1 MIIQK
6 EFGSKSQLIQHLSSK
21 QIQKGSSFEQV
32 SPADLDG
39 LIKTLKQ
46 SRKPVT
52 ILVLES

>member
-6 EFGSKSQLIQHLSSK
+6 DFGSKSQLIQHLNSK
-21 QIQKGSSFEQV
+21 QFQKGSSFEQV
-32 SPADLDG
+32 ATADLDG
-39 LIKTLKQ
+39 LIKILKQ

>member
-6 EFGSKSQLIQHLSSK
+6 DFGSKSQLTQYLSSK

-39 LIKTLKQ
+39 LIKILKQ